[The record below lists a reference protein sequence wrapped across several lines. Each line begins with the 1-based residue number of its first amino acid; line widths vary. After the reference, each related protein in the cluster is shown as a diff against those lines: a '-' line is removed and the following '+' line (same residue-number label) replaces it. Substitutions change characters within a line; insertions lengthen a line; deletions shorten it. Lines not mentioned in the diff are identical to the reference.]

1 MAFDRS
7 RFKASSFETIQKEEQ
22 KQKETNKT
30 FYQTDGRRAPF
41 YTISDG
47 RNWLRVLPS
56 SDPETAAYVAMR
68 TTQLPVLD
76 DEWENGE
83 KTGRKVMKNKKIFI
97 ATTHCD
103 AVKESGLQD
112 PVEFYIQKVFEKR
125 KIFRM
130 RMIRRNSYFRYR
142 VGDRERIGNLGVFLN
157 QPGSATCRMQ
167 KGICIVSN

>member
-83 KTGRKVMKNKKIFI
+83 KTG
-97 ATTHCD
+97 
-103 AVKESGLQD
+103 LL
-112 PVEFYIQKVFEKR
+112 
-125 KIFRM
+125 
-130 RMIRRNSYFRYR
+130 YFSRYN
-142 VGDRERIGNLGVFLN
+142 GFLA
-157 QPGSATCRMQ
+157 PSSALL
-167 KGICIVSN
+167 